1 MRNASKISLA
11 AAAFAALA
19 APAFAASD
27 TSNMTVSATVSDA
40 CTVVVVTGVDFGV
53 INGKSD
59 ANNSVPGRVQ
69 VFCTADKASGVQV
82 TMDGGKNAAGGQR
95 YMKTATGSNTMPYNL
110 FLDAA
115 RSSAISEGGDIYNG
129 GITTLNPKNIDIY
142 GTVPAGQYP
151 VGVYLDDITV
161 TVNY

>member
-1 MRNASKISLA
+1 MRIASKITLA
-11 AAAFAALA
+11 AAALA
-19 APAFAASD
+19 IFSAPAFAASD

-53 INGKSD
+53 INGKND
-59 ANNSVPGRVQ
+59 ATNAVPGKVQ
-69 VFCTADKASGVQV
+69 VFCTSDKASGVQV
-82 TMDGGKNAAGGQR
+82 TMDGGKNAASGQR
-95 YMKTATGSNTMPYNL
+95 YMKTATGGNTMPYNL
-110 FLDAA
+110 FLDSG
-115 RSSAISEGGDIYNG
+115 RTSSIAEGGDIYNG

-151 VGVYLDDITV
+151 VGTYLDDITV